1 MQRELSSPVRAI
13 SDEMTPMAESRETDA
28 ALISKSLDDA
38 EAFALLYDRHA
49 AAIHRFVARRLGEHA
64 ADDLVA
70 ETFLAAFRRRHLYQ
84 LDRLDARPWLY
95 GIVTRLIGRHR
106 RAEVRMWR
114 AIARSGIDPGTADEL
129 GRAENRLAARS
140 HRRSLAAALA
150 KLSVRDRH
158 ALLLVAWADLSYEE
172 VAVALGIP
180 VGTVRSRLNRA
191 RRQLREELQQL
202 EPSSTIQELCH
213 ERA

>member
-1 MQRELSSPVRAI
+1 
-13 SDEMTPMAESRETDA
+13 MTSMAGRRDTDA
-28 ALISKSLDDA
+28 ALISKSLSDP
-38 EAFALLYDRHA
+38 EAFAGLYDRHA
-49 AAIHRFVARRLGEHA
+49 AAIHRFTARRLGDHA
-64 ADDLVA
+64 ADDVVA

-114 AIARSGIDPGTADEL
+114 AIARSGIEPGAGDEL
-129 GRAENRLAARS
+129 ARVEDRITARA

-150 KLSVRDRH
+150 NLSVRDRH
-158 ALLLVAWADLSYEE
+158 VLLLVAWADLSYEE

-180 VGTVRSRLNRA
+180 IGTVRSRLNRA
-191 RRQLREELQQL
+191 RRQLREELDQL